1 MRWFHPVKHY
11 MTARPRLLVS
21 IGAGIAGYWLLP
33 GQFSI
38 LLRLMIGWNVLA
50 WLYLIMLWW
59 EMLRAEPEDI
69 RTIALRQ
76 DESASTVLALVTLTC
91 LVSILVILLELSTLK
106 QLTGSDKAWHLIL
119 TGATLV
125 VSWSLLPT
133 AFAMHYAHLFYRDR
147 TAQDRPLL
155 FPNDLKKPHYWD
167 FLYFSFTIAVASQT
181 ADVATGT
188 ADVRRIALLQSVI
201 SFVFN
206 LAILGLSVNVGA
218 GLLS

>member
-1 MRWFHPVKHY
+1 MHLLHPVKHY
-11 MTARPRLLVS
+11 LTARPRLLLA
-21 IGAGIAGYWLLP
+21 IGAGMVCYWLLP
-33 GQFSI
+33 THFQVV
-38 LLRLMIGWNVLA
+38 LRLMISWNALA
-50 WLYLIMLWW
+50 WLYLGFLWW

-91 LVSILVILLELSTLK
+91 LVSVLVILLELSTVK
-106 QLTGSDKAWHLIL
+106 HLTGSDKAWHLIL

-133 AFAMHYAHLFYRDR
+133 AFAMHYAHLFYRTRD
-147 TAQDRPLL
+147 AQEQPLV
-155 FPNDLKKPHYWD
+155 FPCDLAKPHYWD

-188 ADVRRIALLQSVI
+188 MDVRKVALLQSVI

-218 GLLS
+218 SLLS

>member
-1 MRWFHPVKHY
+1 MRLLHPVKHY
-11 MTARPRLLVS
+11 LTARPRLLLS
-21 IGAGIAGYWLLP
+21 IGAGVVCYGLLP
-33 GQFSI
+33 AHFTV
-38 LLRLMIGWNVLA
+38 LLRLMIAWNALA
-50 WLYLIMLWW
+50 WLYLIFLWW

-91 LVSILVILLELSTLK
+91 LVSVLVILLELSNLK
-106 QLTGSDKAWHLIL
+106 QMSGSDKVWHLIL

-133 AFAMHYAHLFYRDR
+133 SFAMHYAHLFYRDR
-147 TAQDRPLL
+147 NSKMLALI
-155 FPNDLKKPHYWD
+155 FPNEVKKPHYWD

-188 ADVRRIALLQSVI
+188 AEVRKVALLQSVI

-206 LAILGLSVNVGA
+206 LAILGLSINVGA